1 MSGLNFHAVLEP
13 NYHLVLAVDRHPFD
27 KDMVGHRVEGCGK
40 RLLLHERFQKII
52 NGSQPG
58 LLVGDGFFQFCAA
71 GLPMLLMLKL
81 VMASERPCAA
91 LAPKDESASC
101 GKALVMAVSIAAA
114 TASISLV
121 KS

>member
-1 MSGLNFHAVLEP
+1 MALRPADRRVLPVRLVFTAVRT
-13 NYHLVLAVDRHPFD
+13 LAATVFP
-27 KDMVGHRVEGCGK
+27 V
-40 RLLLHERFQKII
+40 
-52 NGSQPG
+52 
-58 LLVGDGFFQFCAA
+58 
-71 GLPMLLMLKL
+71 LLMLKL

-91 LAPKDESASC
+91 LVPKDESASC